1 MDLDVLANDEEQMKV
16 IYNRWEV
23 WIETE
28 GKEINIG
35 DGSQKT
41 SFM

>member
-1 MDLDVLANDEEQMKV
+1 MKV

-23 WIETE
+23 WIVTK

-41 SFM
+41 FFHVMGT